1 MNSSRHSLQIHPDQ
15 PGAESV
21 NEKKPVQDEGKVQE
35 EEPEA
40 FRHTWRVWCIFS
52 VLWLLSFISAV
63 DATIVTTSLPTI
75 VRDIGGAEEY
85 IWIANSFM
93 FASTIPQPLFGQIS
107 NIFGRRNPML
117 VAIALLALGSG
128 VASGSNS
135 VTMLIAGRTIQGL
148 GTGGL
153 YVLSDVIICDIV
165 PPRHRA
171 PYLSAVLSA
180 AVIGT
185 TLGPIIGGALA
196 EVEWRWIFRLN
207 LPVSGISFIGII
219 LLLNVKYK
227 RSPTWKHT
235 LTRVDFMGTGIFVP
249 SMISIFFGVIMG
261 GTHYSW
267 GSYHI
272 VVPLVL
278 GVLGWILFHLH
289 QASKFCKEPSTPS
302 RLFKHRNSA
311 AGFIIIFLGAVI
323 LQAISYFLPVYFQAV
338 KGTSPLLSGVY
349 FLPFAL
355 AIIPFAGFAGVFI
368 SKTGLYMP
376 LHWAGFAM
384 MAVGSGLLSLLD
396 ESSSQAAW
404 VCYQIIASG
413 GVGIV
418 LTATLPSTLGALS
431 EDDVAVAT
439 GTFSF
444 IRSFGLVWGV
454 TIASIVF
461 NGQVASQLG
470 GISDVHL
477 RELLADGTAYSYASG
492 GFISALSAGSKV
504 EVINLYVEA
513 LRVVWLVLAGI
524 SCLGFICVFIEKHVE
539 LRKEHSTEFGL
550 VEKEQASPET

>member
-1 MNSSRHSLQIHPDQ
+1 MNSSRNSLQIHPDQ
-15 PGAESV
+15 SRAESA
-21 NEKKPVQDEGKVQE
+21 NEKKPIQDEGKVQVG
-35 EEPEA
+35 EPEA

-196 EVEWRWIFRLN
+196 EVELRWIFRLN
-207 LPVSGISFIGII
+207 LPVSG
-219 LLLNVKYK
+219 YK
-227 RSPTWKHT
+227 RSPTWKHA
-235 LTRVDFMGTGIFVP
+235 LTRVDFMGTGIFAP

-267 GSYHI
+267 DSYHI
-272 VVPLVL
+272 VVPLAL
-278 GVLGWILFHLH
+278 GVLGWILYHLH
-289 QASKFCKEPSTPS
+289 QASKFCKEPSTPP
-302 RLFKHRNSA
+302 RLFTH
-311 AGFIIIFLGAVI
+311 
-323 LQAISYFLPVYFQAV
+323 
-338 KGTSPLLSGVY
+338 
-349 FLPFAL
+349 
-355 AIIPFAGFAGVFI
+355 
-368 SKTGLYMP
+368 
-376 LHWAGFAM
+376 
-384 MAVGSGLLSLLD
+384 
-396 ESSSQAAW
+396 
-404 VCYQIIASG
+404 
-413 GVGIV
+413 
-418 LTATLPSTLGALS
+418 
-431 EDDVAVAT
+431 
-439 GTFSF
+439 
-444 IRSFGLVWGV
+444 
-454 TIASIVF
+454 
-461 NGQVASQLG
+461 
-470 GISDVHL
+470 
-477 RELLADGTAYSYASG
+477 
-492 GFISALSAGSKV
+492 
-504 EVINLYVEA
+504 
-513 LRVVWLVLAGI
+513 
-524 SCLGFICVFIEKHVE
+524 
-539 LRKEHSTEFGL
+539 
-550 VEKEQASPET
+550 